1 MQTIKAAIVGYGYA
15 GRVFHSQLVRAAQ
28 GLELY
33 AVSTRD
39 PGRRQQAAEDL
50 GVKTFPSLDELL
62 KDDEV
67 QLVVIATPHDTH
79 KELAIRCLEAGKHVV
94 TDKIMCLS
102 TTEADSMM
110 EAARRNGRMLS
121 VFHNRRW
128 DGGYLTLKAAIADG
142 LLGDLW
148 VVESRVVGWGRPRPD
163 RWRSQRRH
171 GGGSL
176 RDWGAHLTDQAL
188 QLIDSPVVS
197 VCCDLLYTAPQV
209 DVETSARFCLT
220 FDNGVRYISE
230 TGSISALP
238 RPRWYVRGSKG
249 AFRKFGLDP
258 QENALRRGEIV
269 SGLPLPADERA
280 EIKVETETGMA
291 TRVLEAIPGTW
302 PAYYQNIADHLLRDA
317 ELIVKPEQ
325 IRRAVAVIETAAE
338 SAEKDQVIHCR
349 I

>member
-1 MQTIKAAIVGYGYA
+1 
-15 GRVFHSQLVRAAQ
+15 
-28 GLELY
+28 LELY

-39 PGRRQQAAEDL
+39 PGRRQQAAQDL
-50 GVKTFPSLDELL
+50 HVKTYPSVGELL
-62 KDDEV
+62 EDDEV
-67 QLVVIATPHDTH
+67 QLVTIATPHDTH
-79 KELAIRCLEAGKHVV
+79 KELAIRCLEAGRHVV

-110 EAARRNGRMLS
+110 EAASRNGRMLS

-128 DGGYLTLKAAIADG
+128 DGGYLTLRAAIADG

-197 VCCDLLYTAPQV
+197 VYCDMLYTAPQV
-209 DVETSARFCLT
+209 DVETSARCCLT
-220 FDNGVRYISE
+220 FENGVRYVTE

-258 QENALRRGEIV
+258 QENAFRQGQII

-280 EIKVETETGMA
+280 EVRIETETGME
-291 TRVLEAIPGTW
+291 TRVLEAIPGNW

-325 IRRAVAVIETAAE
+325 VRRAVAVIETAAE
-338 SAEKDQVIHCR
+338 SADKGRAIHCR

>member
-1 MQTIKAAIVGYGYA
+1 MQIIKAAIVGYGYA
-15 GRVFHSQLVRAAQ
+15 GRVFHSQLVQAAQ

-39 PGRRQQAAEDL
+39 PGRRQQAAQDL
-50 GVKTFPSLDELL
+50 DVKIYPSVDELL
-62 KDDEV
+62 KDGEV
-67 QLVVIATPHDTH
+67 QLVIIATPHDTH
-79 KELAIRCLEAGKHVV
+79 KELAVRCLDAGRHVV

-102 TTEADSMM
+102 TVEADSMI

-142 LLGDLW
+142 LLGDLR
-148 VVESRVVGWGRPRPD
+148 VVESRAVGWGRPRPD

-197 VCCDLLYTAPQV
+197 VHCDTLYTAPQV
-209 DVETSARFCLT
+209 DVETSARCCLT
-220 FDNGVRYISE
+220 FDNGVRYVTE
-230 TGSISALP
+230 TGLLSALP

-249 AFRKFGLDP
+249 TFRKFGLDP
-258 QENALRRGEIV
+258 QENALRRGQII
-269 SGLPLPADERA
+269 SGLPLPDDERA
-280 EIKVETETGMA
+280 EVRVETETGMA
-291 TRVLEAIPGTW
+291 TKVLEAVPGNW
-302 PAYYQNIADHLLRDA
+302 PAYYQNIADHLLRGA

-325 IRRAVAVIETAAE
+325 VRRAVAVIETAAE
-338 SAEKDQVIHCR
+338 SADKSQVIHCR
-349 I
+349 L